1 MCITKEMYLEK
12 LKRQVIWNRGNSIL
26 RKQLINMSY
35 NEANEYIKVNKQDRG
50 NYVTT
55 IST

>member
-1 MCITKEMYLEK
+1 MYLEK